1 MKKGMCWGGLPA
13 DLSIDERLDL
23 AVKAGFDGIEPRV
36 ADAGSGDLVNADSTD
51 AELAAAAR
59 KIRDRGLD
67 ICSLMGGGSYSRVH
81 PIVSDDPKERA
92 LGMESLRRAIHITA
106 ALDAEVLLVVPH
118 WVNDAVRYDYCY
130 ERAKEALQEVGP
142 EAEKLGVILGVEN
155 VWNKFLLSPLE
166 YARFVDEVNSPAVKA
181 YFDAGNM
188 LIWGYPY
195 HWAEILGPR
204 IARVHIKDF
213 KIDVGTGRGFAQLLH
228 GDMDWPKLMKSLR
241 SIGYDGYVTA
251 EVGLLTHF
259 PVESV
264 YDTAT
269 AMDRIFAL
277 K

>member
-1 MKKGMCWGGLPA
+1 MKKGMCWGGLPG
-13 DLSIDERLDL
+13 DLSMEERLDL
-23 AVKAGFDGIEPRV
+23 AAKAGFDGVEPRI

-51 AELAAAAR
+51 ADLAKVVR
-59 KIRDRGLD
+59 MVKDRGLD
-67 ICSLMGGGSYSRVH
+67 VCSLMGGGVSVRVY
-81 PIVSDDPKERA
+81 PIVSDDPAVRAKGKDAIRRA
-92 LGMESLRRAIHITA
+92 LHITA
-106 ALDAEVLLVVPH
+106 ALDAEVLLLVPH

-130 ERAKEALQEVGP
+130 DRAKEALQELGP
-142 EAEKLGVILGVEN
+142 EAETLGVTIGVEN
-155 VWNKFLLSPLE
+155 VWNKFLLSPIE
-166 YARFVDEVNSPAVKA
+166 YARFVDEVGSPAVQA

-188 LIWGYPY
+188 LIWGYPH

-228 GDMDWPKLMKSLR
+228 GDLDWPKLMKSLR
-241 SIGYDGYVTA
+241 GIGYDGYVTA